1 MVGSGWLKANCLL
14 RFPWVLALLGNVT
27 LSSTVV
33 ASLVITRLLAV
44 ISNVSE
50 LSTVEATTKLPL
62 LTVNLLS
69 IITLS
74 TWILTVSCKMP
85 GLLRIQVQYIL

>member
-33 ASLVITRLLAV
+33 ASLVPRGLGTFGRDV
-44 ISNVSE
+44 TH
-50 LSTVEATTKLPL
+50 LSTVEAAAI
-62 LTVNLLS
+62 LS
-69 IITLS
+69 AGLVDSRPIFTFQPRIFA
-74 TWILTVSCKMP
+74 VP
-85 GLLRIQVQYIL
+85 GNMTSLKRSKSDKNK